1 MKIIRKSEIQ
11 QDDRPDGRTIQ
22 KFLSKS
28 YDIPINSILMLTSE
42 IPKGVHEPTHYH
54 SDSTEIFYFL
64 TPGNITI
71 ESKDYKLSE
80 GDMVV
85 LERNDKHSIKAET
98 YMKLLVIKY
107 PDVQDKVIV
116 E

>member
-1 MKIIRKSEIQ
+1 MEIFRKSEIQ
-11 QDDRPDGRTIQ
+11 EDGRPDGRTIQ
-22 KFLSKS
+22 KFLSES
-28 YDIPINSILMLTSE
+28 YDISFNSMLMLTSE

-54 SDSTEIFYFL
+54 AESIEIFYYL

-71 ESKDYKLSE
+71 EGKDYNLSE

-85 LERNDKHSIKAET
+85 LEKNDKHSIQAET
-98 YMKLLVIKY
+98 DMKLLVIKY
-107 PDVQDKVIV
+107 PDVQDKIIV